1 MGDEHR
7 DSVEASTK
15 RRVTAADI
23 ARSVGVSRAT
33 VGFVLNDTPGQTI
46 SEATKRRVLEAA
58 NRLGYRPHTA
68 ARALASGK
76 SRIILLVLPQWPLD
90 FTLRRHIEEATL
102 ALDAA
107 GYTLVTHTPLT
118 DSRARPLWESLQ
130 PDVAMSLTPLPAEII
145 ASLRAAGVQHI
156 VPDPERV
163 IVDEY
168 PEQGPGLQVEHLTT
182 RGHRRLAII
191 GSSDPRISDLVTLR
205 MQRAQDAAAASGA
218 EVVDLRCIG
227 LDEDDATHA
236 VTALRA
242 AGATGV
248 VAYNDDVAFAILTA
262 AIRAGLRIPEELAII
277 GHDDAPL
284 AALSM
289 PRLSSV
295 RLDVEGVGRYLAGVA
310 LSIAEGS
317 PVPDAE
323 PTSHIEVIVRE
334 TT

>member
-1 MGDEHR
+1 M
-7 DSVEASTK
+7 
-15 RRVTAADI
+15 TAADI

-46 SEATKRRVLEAA
+46 SEATKRRVLAA
-58 NRLGYRPHTA
+58 ASQLGYRPHTA

-76 SRIILLVLPQWPLD
+76 SRIILLVLPTWPLD

-102 ALDAA
+102 ALDDA
-107 GYTLVTHTPLT
+107 GYTLVTHTPLAFG
-118 DSRARPLWESLQ
+118 RARPLWESLQ
-130 PDVAMSLTPLPAEII
+130 PDVAMSLTPLPADII
-145 ASLRAAGVQHI
+145 TSLRAAGVQHI

-163 IVDEY
+163 LVEEY
-168 PEQGPGLQVEHLTT
+168 PEQGPGLQVDHLVS
-182 RGHRRLAII
+182 RGHRRLGVI
-191 GSSDPRISDLVTLR
+191 GSSDPRVSDLVALR
-205 MQRAQDAAAASGA
+205 MQRAEDAAATSGA
-218 EVVDLRCIG
+218 EVVEIRSIS
-227 LDEDDATHA
+227 LDEKEAATA
-236 VTALRA
+236 VDALRA

-248 VAYNDDVAFAILTA
+248 VAYNDDVAFAVLTA
-262 AIRAGLRIPEELAII
+262 AIRAGMRIPTELAII
-277 GHDDAPL
+277 GHDDTPL
-284 AALSM
+284 AALSL

-323 PTSHIEVIVRE
+323 PKSHIAVIARE